1 MRGFPMPS
9 DLDTKPQPRFE
20 FKSRPKESEREYRTP
35 AHFWDRIRLLVFLL
49 GAFLVLVL
57 ADVSANDMSFRSA
70 LQDQVGK
77 RWWLLA
83 LAAIEVL
90 RQLHYYLQEQ
100 SKGYYRFWRQT
111 LDREEAA
118 LGRVNQNVRF
128 RLG

>member
-1 MRGFPMPS
+1 MPS
-9 DLDTKPQPRFE
+9 DLDTQPKPRFE
-20 FKSRPKESEREYRTP
+20 FTSRPKESEREYRTP

-57 ADVSANDMSFRSA
+57 ADVSANNMSFRSA

-77 RWWLLA
+77 RWWLLV
-83 LAAIEVL
+83 LAAIETL

-100 SKGYYRFWRQT
+100 SKGYYRFWRNT

-118 LGRVNQNVRF
+118 LGKINPHV
-128 RLG
+128 LSLIHI